1 MMRLSA
7 EEHGEMVFTILYNDY
22 HRPFKKGRANRNNIE
37 EQITIGMYRGEI
49 PACTQDD
56 VDMVVALV
64 NDLITQG
71 ID

>member
-22 HRPFKKGRANRNNIE
+22 HRPFKKGKANRDNIE
-37 EQITIGMYRGEI
+37 EAITVGMYKKEI
-49 PACTQDD
+49 PVCSQDD

>member
-1 MMRLSA
+1 
-7 EEHGEMVFTILYNDY
+7 
-22 HRPFKKGRANRNNIE
+22 
-37 EQITIGMYRGEI
+37 MYRGEI